1 MVLLPVE
8 GKNHE
13 RLAGALGIARRK
25 ASRWRARFVESG
37 RAGWETDA
45 PGRGRK
51 AVYGPEV
58 QAHRG
63 GNVAVAPVAGHAMA
77 SACFWARRW
86 I

>member
-25 ASRWRARFVESG
+25 ASRWRARFVESA
-37 RAGWETDA
+37 RAGWETDS
-45 PGRGRK
+45 PGCGRK

-58 QAHRG
+58 QAYRAE
-63 GNVAVAPVAGHAMA
+63 NVAVAPVAGHAKEPA
-77 SACFWARRW
+77 FFWARRW